1 MNNVILSGRLTRDPD
16 IYRGTKEDV
25 ARYTLA
31 VSRTG
36 SDDADFINCVVFK
49 KGVEFVEKY
58 LKKGM
63 KIIIRGRINTSSYKN
78 KAGDTIYTQDV
89 VVDSHEFCEKKK
101 E

>member
-16 IYRGTKEDV
+16 IYKGNKEDV
-25 ARYTLA
+25 ARYTIA

-36 SDDADFINCVVFK
+36 SDDADFITCVVFK

-63 KIIIRGRINTSSYKN
+63 KIIVRGRINTSSYKKN
-78 KAGDTIYTQDV
+78 GETIYTQDV